1 MSEALR
7 KLVSVPSSTSSAA
20 LRSIPRQLP
29 VAEVAQPNGAQPG
42 GAQPNGV
49 QPGGAQPDGAQPGGA
64 QPEQAFAALLPSG
77 RLVELV
83 GAEGV
88 AARTTTALAVIAH
101 AQAAGE
107 PAVWIQLE
115 GGGLFPPDV
124 AEAGVDLDALI
135 VVHIPVAA
143 GAAGLARAAELLL
156 RSNGFGVVVV
166 DLSAGVPPG
175 DAWPGRLAGLARQHD
190 LRLIVLTDK
199 SARRGSVGPLVAVR
213 VEAARRRVG
222 AGRWAVDAH
231 VLRNKSGAQLESAP
245 LLLRGPRGAQ

>member
-1 MSEALR
+1 MPEPLR
-7 KLVSVPSSTSSAA
+7 TLVPGRPSAGSAA
-20 LRSIPRQLP
+20 LQPATPELALP
-29 VAEVAQPNGAQPG
+29 TQP
-42 GAQPNGV
+42 
-49 QPGGAQPDGAQPGGA
+49 
-64 QPEQAFAALLPSG
+64 FAALLPSG

-107 PAVWIQLE
+107 AAVWVQTK

-135 VVHIPVAA
+135 VVHVPVAA

-175 DAWPGRLAGLARQHD
+175 DAWPGRLAGLARQHA
-190 LRLIVLTDK
+190 LRLLVLTDK
-199 SARRGSVGPLVAVR
+199 GARRGSVGPLVAVR
-213 VEAARRRVG
+213 VEAIRRHVG
-222 AGRWAVDAH
+222 AGRWMIDIH
-231 VLRNKSGAQLESAP
+231 VVRNKSGAALWSPP
-245 LLLRGPRGAQ
+245 LTHRGPRGAR